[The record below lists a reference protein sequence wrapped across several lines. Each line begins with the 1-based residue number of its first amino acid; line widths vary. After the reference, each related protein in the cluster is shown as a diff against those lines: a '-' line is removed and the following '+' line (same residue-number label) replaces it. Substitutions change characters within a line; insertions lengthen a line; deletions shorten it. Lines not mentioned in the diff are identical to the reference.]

1 MASPTVTYSF
11 TNGTVI
17 DASQV
22 NTNFNDIIAS
32 LTDSTKDLDVADISA
47 TTGTITNLTSTAA
60 TLTTGTIGTLKNTV
74 TDVASTATINAMVN
88 TTSYIRITGTTATT
102 INGIT
107 AGTAG
112 QIIHI
117 ESVSANLTFAHQSGS
132 ASGVN
137 RLYCPT
143 AIDFGVGAPCSV
155 SLIYNGTALGWVVLA
170 NTRTNTVTI
179 ADGSATAPSLNFTG
193 TSSNTGIYLLT
204 TDSFAFA
211 ANGAYVGNFLGT
223 GTSTQWNFGSATSG
237 QFTFRSDGAQPVF
250 NYNSNANFSS
260 LATETYMYS
269 GTNSQAIRIA
279 GGNTSVAGGSLRLY
293 GGTHATKADVTEFY
307 NAGTL
312 TGTVS
317 SAGLWTIGAS
327 GGSQVHLVRGNW
339 RVGNAS
345 GSASYV
351 LVDGLGASDK
361 SGLQILAAGNPR
373 WYIRN
378 ETSANSLEFVGSD
391 GSTQFGTISSSGRWT
406 IGASAGTQG
415 HIINGS
421 LSINANLV
429 ASGSLQGTG
438 TIIELSNDDNTT
450 NSWCAI
456 GFGDSS
462 SSGNWSGKMGV
473 QTTDVTNN
481 YGKFEIAT
489 RSSLGSA
496 TKFVISEDGLITIGE
511 SGGTQ
516 IHQANG
522 NGFTLTGSPNS
533 SVDLLCT
540 NTATTS
546 LASAA
551 LVVRVAS
558 SAASNP
564 SVIWQVGGA
573 QTWAAGTVN
582 NDSDK
587 WALCS
592 GGDLGS
598 NQYLTISTAGV
609 VTLGSNQAFFVESV
623 ANAYGYSRSVSGSSV
638 AGYVENTSNSAD
650 SNAVFTLTVA
660 GTSAGDAVYR
670 SVINSGLTWA
680 FGADNSDSDK
690 FKISQNGTLGTNDF
704 FTIDINAVVTLG
716 ATGTN
721 SIHQIYGRGVETRYA
736 TAGTSGFIGHY
747 HTDNTSGTSH
757 SFLFAS
763 CGGASGGDPY
773 LLYEIVGV
781 TSWTVGLDNSDSDSY
796 KICGSGTFGGAA
808 TDYFKIATN
817 GLVTIGNAGTTNAL
831 AIVNQTDPGAVT
843 DGIRIGSVDLSAGN
857 ATLSLRT
864 ETAVVTETVVSDR
877 TLSVQINGTT
887 YKICLKV

>member
-269 GTNSQAIRIA
+269 GTNSQALRIA

-307 NAGTL
+307 NAGVN
-312 TGTVS
+312 TV
-317 SAGLWTIGAS
+317 
-327 GGSQVHLVRGNW
+327 
-339 RVGNAS
+339 
-345 GSASYV
+345 
-351 LVDGLGASDK
+351 
-361 SGLQILAAGNPR
+361 
-373 WYIRN
+373 
-378 ETSANSLEFVGSD
+378 
-391 GSTQFGTISSSGRWT
+391 TIS
-406 IGASAGTQG
+406 
-415 HIINGS
+415 
-421 LSINANLV
+421 
-429 ASGSLQGTG
+429 
-438 TIIELSNDDNTT
+438 
-450 NSWCAI
+450 
-456 GFGDSS
+456 
-462 SSGNWSGKMGV
+462 
-473 QTTDVTNN
+473 
-481 YGKFEIAT
+481 
-489 RSSLGSA
+489 
-496 TKFVISEDGLITIGE
+496 
-511 SGGTQ
+511 
-516 IHQANG
+516 
-522 NGFTLTGSPNS
+522 
-533 SVDLLCT
+533 
-540 NTATTS
+540 
-546 LASAA
+546 AA
-551 LVVRVAS
+551 
-558 SAASNP
+558 
-564 SVIWQVGGA
+564 
-573 QTWAAGTVN
+573 
-582 NDSDK
+582 
-587 WALCS
+587 
-592 GGDLGS
+592 
-598 NQYLTISTAGV
+598 
-609 VTLGSNQAFFVESV
+609 
-623 ANAYGYSRSVSGSSV
+623 
-638 AGYVENTSNSAD
+638 
-650 SNAVFTLTVA
+650 
-660 GTSAGDAVYR
+660 
-670 SVINSGLTWA
+670 
-680 FGADNSDSDK
+680 
-690 FKISQNGTLGTNDF
+690 
-704 FTIDINAVVTLG
+704 
-716 ATGTN
+716 
-721 SIHQIYGRGVETRYA
+721 
-736 TAGTSGFIGHY
+736 
-747 HTDNTSGTSH
+747 
-757 SFLFAS
+757 
-763 CGGASGGDPY
+763 
-773 LLYEIVGV
+773 
-781 TSWTVGLDNSDSDSY
+781 
-796 KICGSGTFGGAA
+796 
-808 TDYFKIATN
+808 
-817 GLVTIGNAGTTNAL
+817 GLVTIGDSGGTQTHAVNGSCTFTRPIAVGGIALAANSLATLYNNTTYTLTTTTQYGLYSEPAISSAGTAAGHCVFSQLRTEAAAFTVAL
-831 AIVNQTDPGAVT
+831 GTSFYAGSPQKGAGSTITRYVDFLSQSGTGAYSSNTARLADNTSFTGDWFINQSSTLPSTFGGYLQVNNQADPGAVT

-864 ETAVVTETVVSDR
+864 ERAVAVDVVLASTH

-887 YKICLKV
+887 YKILLST